1 MCKNLA
7 YSPLRKMDYLILL
20 LVYCMEMTGYAPRV
34 AAKET
39 DMNSAPHPVSRMNR
53 RIILPDGRKFQGNR
67 KKNNIRVSKVRCATM
82 RQQKTGAAFVV
93 CRPGLRLAESFNE
106 ILFSSFDRNQ
116 VLLGNLLALISF
128 SVMSSPT

>member
-67 KKNNIRVSKVRCATM
+67 EKNNIRVSKVRCATM
-82 RQQKTGAAFVV
+82 RQQKAGAAFVV
-93 CRPGLRLAESFNE
+93 CRPGLRLTES
-106 ILFSSFDRNQ
+106 
-116 VLLGNLLALISF
+116 
-128 SVMSSPT
+128 